1 VLENFGQIN
10 WDGAWFALLFLVIPL
25 LLGALA
31 FLRRFGGRHATIR
44 FSSLAPF
51 RGVPPTARL
60 RLRIAVPLSRAAAL
74 AFLVLALMRPQKGT
88 EMSPESSKG
97 ISILMTVDRS
107 GSMETPDFEIDD
119 KAVSRMDAVKKVF
132 RDFVKGG
139 GSLKGRP
146 NDEIGLVTF
155 SGYPVPVAP
164 LTLDHGAVLQF
175 LDHIE
180 TFQPRRNER
189 TGRYLEDEETIQEE
203 TRTAMGDGLA
213 LAVDRM
219 KDLKS
224 KSKLIILLSD
234 GVSNFGQIQPEEA
247 AELAKTYGIKVYT
260 IGIGQSGTVLREIED
275 PFFGKRKV
283 PMRSELD
290 EGTLRRVAEVTGG
303 KYWNAATTGALEE
316 VYGEIDKLE
325 RSEIE
330 SARFYRFD
338 EKFQWAA
345 LPALALLVIEVL
357 LAQTVF
363 RRIP

>member
-1 VLENFGQIN
+1 MLTKIVEIH
-10 WDGAWFALLFLVIPL
+10 WDGLWFALLFLAIPL
-25 LLGALA
+25 AFGAAALL
-31 FLRRFGGRHATIR
+31 RHRGGRHATIR

-51 RGVPPTARL
+51 RGIPPTARL
-60 RLRIAVPLSRAAAL
+60 RLRIVVPVLRAAAL
-74 AFLVLALMRPQKGT
+74 ALIVLALMRPQKGT
-88 EMSPESSKG
+88 EMTPESSKG
-97 ISILMTVDRS
+97 VSILMTVDRS
-107 GSMETPDFEIDD
+107 GSMETPDFEIDGKD
-119 KAVSRMDAVKKVF
+119 VSRMDAVKKVF

-139 GSLKGRP
+139 GRLRGRP

-180 TFQPRRNER
+180 TFQPRRDR
-189 TGRYLEDEETIQEE
+189 AGRFLDDEETVQEE
-203 TRTAMGDGLA
+203 TRTAIGDGLA

-224 KSKLIILLSD
+224 KSKVIILLSD
-234 GVSNFGQIQPEEA
+234 GVSNFGQLSPEEA
-247 AELAKTYGIKVYT
+247 AELARTYGIKVHA
-260 IGIGQSGTVLREIED
+260 IGIGQSGMVLREVDD
-275 PFFGKRKV
+275 PFFGKRRV
-283 PMRSELD
+283 QMRSELD
-290 EGTLRRVAEVTGG
+290 EETLRRVAEVTGG

-345 LPALALLVIEVL
+345 IPALALLVLEVL